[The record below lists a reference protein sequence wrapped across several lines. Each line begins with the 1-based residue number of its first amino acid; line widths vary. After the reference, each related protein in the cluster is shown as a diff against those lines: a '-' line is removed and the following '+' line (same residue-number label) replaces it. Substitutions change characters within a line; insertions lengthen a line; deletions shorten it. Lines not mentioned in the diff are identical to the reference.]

1 MKFFIMFLEVPDF
14 SAIKDDLIRFKQNLQ
29 RGANVTVI
37 DIEQTNYD
45 FLYNSLIEKANDEKR
60 RGVKDALGVPLV
72 PYVVSELDWSRRR
85 DSGAQ

>member
-1 MKFFIMFLEVPDF
+1 MALRRMLLLRQSKRRIENMKFFIMFLEVPDF

-29 RGANVTVI
+29 RGASVTVI

-60 RGVKDALGVPLV
+60 RGIKDA
-72 PYVVSELDWSRRR
+72 
-85 DSGAQ
+85 

>member
-60 RGVKDALGVPLV
+60 RGIKDA
-72 PYVVSELDWSRRR
+72 
-85 DSGAQ
+85 